1 MEKTMSLGIQ
11 TSCYSKVPPGLQA
24 ICISRGMP
32 RGKQYKRYWPLAP
45 GPWFKSVSEEEY
57 RRRYFAQLNQLDV
70 VDVLCDLYALT
81 NQQRVILLCY
91 EPPGQFCHRRLFAEW
106 VESHCSGWVIP
117 EME

>member
-1 MEKTMSLGIQ
+1 MLRIQ
-11 TSCYSKVPPGLQA
+11 TSCYAKVPPGPRA

-32 RGKQYKRYWPLAP
+32 RGKAYKRYWPLAP

-57 RRRYFAQLNQLDV
+57 RRRYFAQLDRLDP
-70 VDVLCDLYALT
+70 VDVICDLYQLT
-81 NQQRVILLCY
+81 GQLDPILLCY

-117 EME
+117 EMK

>member
-11 TSCYSKVPPGLQA
+11 TSCYSKVPPGPRA

-45 GPWFKSVSEEEY
+45 GPWFKSVDEAEY
-57 RRRYFAQLNQLDV
+57 RRRYFAQLDGFDP
-70 VDVLCDLYALT
+70 VDIICDLYALT

-91 EPPGQFCHRRLFAEW
+91 EQPGQFCHRRLFAEW
-106 VESHCSGWVIP
+106 VNQQCPYWDIP
-117 EME
+117 EL